1 MTRPLKRADSRAEGI
16 GVIRR
21 LFLGSA
27 LAGLAAVALSL
38 SLPPASASAAICSD
52 HPNQASAQR
61 AKDTRDAD
69 GDGIYCEDLPCPCLM
84 PGDEDDGGDPPK
96 KQRKR
101 GQRVLRAQAVITHVV
116 DGDTVEVETSAA
128 GRSRGIRRRE
138 TIRLIG
144 IDTPETVKPGTAVE
158 CGGLEAKDNMLRM
171 AFGDQATD
179 TDGDGLLDEDGT
191 DGALV
196 SIRTDPTQ
204 DRRDRYG
211 RLLAYVDGSHSGIDV
226 AKRQLRAGWA
236 EVYVFEKRFQRHRP
250 YRRASAGARDA
261 DSGVWGACGGGFHR
275 KA

>member
-1 MTRPLKRADSRAEGI
+1 MRMRK
-16 GVIRR
+16 
-21 LFLGSA
+21 LFVG
-27 LAGLAAVALSL
+27 GLAACVVAVLLGLSM
-38 SLPPASASAAICSD
+38 PVTPASAATCDEYS
-52 HPNQASAQR
+52 NQADAQR

-84 PGDEDDGGDPPK
+84 PGDEDDAGAPAPTPADPPK
-96 KQRKR
+96 KKRKR
-101 GQRVLRAQAVITHVV
+101 EPRVLRAQAVITHVV
-116 DGDTVEVETSAA
+116 DGDTVEVETSAG

-158 CGGLEAKDNMLRM
+158 CGGLEAKHNMLRM

-196 SIRTDPTQ
+196 SIRTDPSQ

-211 RLLAYVDGSHSGIDV
+211 RLLAYVNGSHTGIDV
-226 AKRQLRAGWA
+226 ASRQLRAGWA
-236 EVYVFEKRFQRHRP
+236 EVYVFEKRFRRHRP
-250 YRRASAGARDA
+250 YKRASAGARDA
-261 DSGVWGACGGGFHR
+261 DRGVWGACGGDFHR
-275 KA
+275 RA